1 MLRSN
6 LEDAALAAAKGYS
19 HEKVEPRHVFYAI
32 ARQFRSRPG
41 VEPLFLAAKRA
52 LEPAGSSTE
61 LPTVTPEATA
71 LLDAC
76 KTEIEAIEQLRAA
89 LDPEHKPLRQTQGNG
104 AQTTLKPE
112 EEGEPGSATATE
124 KPKET
129 PAEILAEMDA
139 LVGLAS
145 VKQQLTRVVA
155 VVQANEERKKA
166 GLVPVNPGLH
176 LVFAG
181 PPGTGKT
188 TVARIVARLY
198 AATGALPGSNFV
210 EASRADLVAGYVG
223 QTALKTSAL
232 IDKARPGVLFIDEAY
247 ALAPR
252 HDSDFGAEAIATIVK
267 AMEDYRQELAV
278 IIAGYRD
285 EMGVLIESNPGL
297 RSRFKTFIDFPNYSA
312 EELTRIFEYFAA
324 ANSIQLGEGVR
335 ERVREVIE
343 KASEGKA
350 FGNARFAR
358 SLFEEAYARMSA
370 RAAADGSVSL
380 DEVTT
385 FSVADVE
392 WQDTVPRG
400 SARRIGFESGE
411 KG

>member
-1 MLRSN
+1 
-6 LEDAALAAAKGYS
+6 
-19 HEKVEPRHVFYAI
+19 
-32 ARQFRSRPG
+32 
-41 VEPLFLAAKRA
+41 
-52 LEPAGSSTE
+52 
-61 LPTVTPEATA
+61 
-71 LLDAC
+71 
-76 KTEIEAIEQLRAA
+76 
-89 LDPEHKPLRQTQGNG
+89 
-104 AQTTLKPE
+104 
-112 EEGEPGSATATE
+112 
-124 KPKET
+124 
-129 PAEILAEMDA
+129 
-139 LVGLAS
+139 
-145 VKQQLTRVVA
+145 
-155 VVQANEERKKA
+155 
-166 GLVPVNPGLH
+166 
-176 LVFAG
+176 
-181 PPGTGKT
+181 
-188 TVARIVARLY
+188 
-198 AATGALPGSNFV
+198 LPGSNFV

-223 QTALKTSAL
+223 QTALKTTAL

-252 HDSDFGAEAIATIVK
+252 HDSDFGAEAIATVVK

-312 EELTRIFEYFAA
+312 DELTRIFESFAA
-324 ANSIQLGEGVR
+324 VNSIQLGEGVR

-343 KASEGKA
+343 KASEGKS

-370 RAAADGSVSL
+370 RAAADGTVSL

>member
-1 MLRSN
+1 MLRAN

-19 HEKVEPRHVFYAI
+19 HEKVEPRHVLYAI

-52 LEPAGSSTE
+52 LEPAGSSSE
-61 LPTVTPEATA
+61 LPKVTPEAAA

-76 KTEIEAIEQLRAA
+76 RTEVEAIEQLRAA
-89 LDPEHKPLRQTQGNG
+89 LDPEHKPLRQTHGDG
-104 AQTTLKPE
+104 TQTTLKPE
-112 EEGEPGSATATE
+112 EEREPDSAPATQ
-124 KPKET
+124 KPKES

-145 VKQQLTRVVA
+145 VKQQVARVVA

-166 GLVPVNPGLH
+166 GLAPVSPGLH

-210 EASRADLVAGYVG
+210 EASRTDLVAGYVG

-252 HDSDFGAEAIATIVK
+252 HDSDFGAEAIATLVK
-267 AMEDYRQELAV
+267 AMEDDRHELAV
-278 IIAGYRD
+278 ILAGYRD

-297 RSRFKTFIDFPNYSA
+297 RSRLKTFIDFPNYSA
-312 EELTRIFEYFAA
+312 EDLTRIFEGFAA
-324 ANSIQLGEGVR
+324 TSSIQLGEGVR
-335 ERVREVIE
+335 ERVKQIIE
-343 KASEGKA
+343 NASGEKA
-350 FGNARFAR
+350 FGNGRFAR

-370 RAAADGSVSL
+370 RAAADGTVSL

-385 FSVADVE
+385 FTVPDVE
-392 WQDTVPRG
+392 WQDSAPRG
-400 SARRIGFESGE
+400 SSRPIGFEAPP
-411 KG
+411 K

>member
-1 MLRSN
+1 MLRAN

-19 HEKVEPRHVFYAI
+19 HEHVEPRHVLYAI
-32 ARQFRSRPG
+32 AREFRSRPG
-41 VEPLFLAAKRA
+41 VEALYVATRRA
-52 LEPAGSSTE
+52 LEPAGSCVSV
-61 LPTVTPEATA
+61 PTLTPEAVS

-76 KTEIEAIEQLRAA
+76 TTEVAAIEQLRSAMDSEHRPLAA
-89 LDPEHKPLRQTQGNG
+89 GA
-104 AQTTLKPE
+104 AQTAERPAE
-112 EEGEPGSATATE
+112 EPAPAPGPAAET
-124 KPKET
+124 KKET

-145 VKQQLTRVVA
+145 VKQQVARVVA

-166 GLVPVNPGLH
+166 GLAPVSSGLH

-198 AATGALPGSNFV
+198 AATGALPGSKFV
-210 EASRADLVAGYVG
+210 EASRTDLVAGYVG

-252 HDSDFGAEAIATIVK
+252 HDSDFGAEAIATLVK
-267 AMEDYRQELAV
+267 AMEDDRHELAV
-278 IIAGYRD
+278 ILAGYRD

-297 RSRFKTFIDFPNYSA
+297 RSRLKTFIDFPNYSP
-312 EELTRIFEYFAA
+312 EDLTRIFEGFAV
-324 ANSIQLGEGVR
+324 ANSIQLGAGVR
-335 ERVREVIE
+335 ERVKQIIE
-343 KASEGKA
+343 KASGEKA
-350 FGNARFAR
+350 FGNGRFAR

-370 RAAADGSVSL
+370 RAAADGTVSL
-380 DEVTT
+380 EEVTT
-385 FSVADVE
+385 FTVEDVE
-392 WQDTVPRG
+392 WQNSAPRG
-400 SARRIGFESGE
+400 SARPIGFEAGE